1 MSDEKK
7 ETHIRNRVAGDNWT
21 IRLTVVDIPVG
32 QTLAQAWFTV
42 KRNLDDLDSAAI
54 VQKIITSAPAADGQI
69 EDTGSDGTGVI
80 KFTLAPEDTELFDH
94 HVVYVWDAQVETNI
108 GIINTPDY
116 ARGTLKA
123 EPQITQSS

>member
-1 MSDEKK
+1 
-7 ETHIRNRVAGDNWT
+7 
-21 IRLTVVDIPVG
+21 
-32 QTLAQAWFTV
+32 
-42 KRNLDDLDSAAI
+42 
-54 VQKIITSAPAADGQI
+54 
-69 EDTGSDGTGVI
+69 
-80 KFTLAPEDTELFDH
+80 LFDH